1 MFRAGENNLPLCPC
15 HEGGRATHPAGPPPL
30 AAPTA
35 ADEAPCGSA
44 LKKMKKSVAPA
55 GKRPL
60 PRSYKNLGVRC
71 VLLSRSLDWSPNAPC
86 LAPAHQP
93 CSQPGHPA
101 PGVCP
106 MDVGAAQW
114 ARVLPLSLGIVLML
128 CCKSDEQIN
137 ASRTKGGLEQAL
149 HVAAGAWGRR
159 EPAGPCSVS
168 CLPFSQWLISGFLA
182 AKTTK
187 SLPQKPVWTVRIRVA
202 LVNSVRAVWLVC
214 AS

>member
-1 MFRAGENNLPLCPC
+1 
-15 HEGGRATHPAGPPPL
+15 
-30 AAPTA
+30 
-35 ADEAPCGSA
+35 
-44 LKKMKKSVAPA
+44 
-55 GKRPL
+55 
-60 PRSYKNLGVRC
+60 
-71 VLLSRSLDWSPNAPC
+71 
-86 LAPAHQP
+86 
-93 CSQPGHPA
+93 
-101 PGVCP
+101 
-106 MDVGAAQW
+106 
-114 ARVLPLSLGIVLML
+114 ML